1 MTTRIQN
8 PNKTGSGFL
17 ALNSTYLCLTG
28 LIICIQDKLEP
39 RGSLV
44 KVQPV
49 AGSLEKNKNKNKLF
63 SVISIFLIYLHFCTR
78 GI

>member
-1 MTTRIQN
+1 MTTRIQI

-49 AGSLEKNKNKNKLF
+49 AGSLEKNKN
-63 SVISIFLIYLHFCTR
+63 
-78 GI
+78 